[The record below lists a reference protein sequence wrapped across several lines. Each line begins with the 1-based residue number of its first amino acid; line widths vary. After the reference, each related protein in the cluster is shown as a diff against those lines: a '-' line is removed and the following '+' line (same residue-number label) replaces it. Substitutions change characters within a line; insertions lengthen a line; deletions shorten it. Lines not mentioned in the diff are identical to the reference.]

1 MVRDLF
7 VSMSWW
13 CLRLRLWLGRIIDD
27 SGHRGVI
34 VFLAIGTMSG
44 TAIGDWVKLRVIVQ
58 NPDLLVV
65 YVHRF
70 RHSEGA
76 EA

>member
-13 CLRLRLWLGRIIDD
+13 YLRLWLDRIIDD

-34 VFLAIGTMSG
+34 VFLAIRTMSG

-65 YVHRF
+65 YVHWF